1 MISFF
6 GNISGNADYCRQTS
20 PAKSTYLTASL
31 SLAQHTPGSITSP
44 ASQASR
50 AHSQQSS
57 ATPPSP
63 LPHCTPLPP
72 SRALKSQRSRPAA
85 PCFAR
90 LPHAAELLARFASV
104 VAVMQVEALLASS
117 EQQQG
122 GGGAGRDVHIFT
134 GRGMRAMNGFM
145 KGNSVIEKK
154 WSSEQKK

>member
-1 MISFF
+1 M
-6 GNISGNADYCRQTS
+6 
-20 PAKSTYLTASL
+20 
-31 SLAQHTPGSITSP
+31 
-44 ASQASR
+44 
-50 AHSQQSS
+50 
-57 ATPPSP
+57 
-63 LPHCTPLPP
+63 
-72 SRALKSQRSRPAA
+72 
-85 PCFAR
+85 
-90 LPHAAELLARFASV
+90 RFASV